1 MSYFWDMWDGEH
13 VGRCINIYA
22 MAWAHAII
30 NIALD
35 VWMLAL
41 PASQVWGLKMP
52 LRRKLG
58 VMVMF
63 GLGIFITTVSC
74 IRLRSLIGFAQAY
87 PQNPTMDFF
96 GVALW
101 SALELTTG
109 VTVACLPATRQ
120 VVVKYVPVLPE
131 MISRFSSR
139 LGSGLSYIA
148 TGGSKASNGQ
158 SGLGKSATTTA
169 KSADIMS
176 RDRTLQRIPTEDPT
190 DDKSIMM
197 KALPP
202 APPRPKPSSSHTLR
216 SPGPEGGGDTTRPFS
231 VATTP
236 SSLGDGF
243 SLSVFDGP
251 TGDSVSENVSDVSDV
266 VNDPERG
273 QPAVSPGGPL
283 GPSGTRPWRPMS
295 YPQPRPDRTRW
306 Q

>member
-1 MSYFWDMWDGEH
+1 
-13 VGRCINIYA
+13 
-22 MAWAHAII
+22 
-30 NIALD
+30 
-35 VWMLAL
+35 
-41 PASQVWGLKMP
+41 
-52 LRRKLG
+52 
-58 VMVMF
+58 
-63 GLGIFITTVSC
+63 
-74 IRLRSLIGFAQAY
+74 
-87 PQNPTMDFF
+87 MDFF

-120 VVVKYVPVLPE
+120 VVVKYVPILPE

-148 TGGSKASNGQ
+148 TGGSKS
-158 SGLGKSATTTA
+158 SGGKSELGKSAITTG
-169 KSADIMS
+169 KSTDIMS

-190 DDKSIMM
+190 DNKSIMM

-202 APPRPKPSSSHTLR
+202 APQQPEHSSRTLR
-216 SPGPEGGGDTTRPFS
+216 SPGPEGGGGATRPYS

-236 SSLGDGF
+236 SPLGDGF
-243 SLSVFDGP
+243 SMSVFDGP
-251 TGDSVSENVSDVSDV
+251 AGDSASEDVSDAG
-266 VNDPERG
+266 NDPERG

-295 YPQPRPDRTRW
+295 YPQPRTDRTRW

>member
-1 MSYFWDMWDGEH
+1 M
-13 VGRCINIYA
+13 
-22 MAWAHAII
+22 
-30 NIALD
+30 
-35 VWMLAL
+35 
-41 PASQVWGLKMP
+41 
-52 LRRKLG
+52 
-58 VMVMF
+58 
-63 GLGIFITTVSC
+63 
-74 IRLRSLIGFAQAY
+74 
-87 PQNPTMDFF
+87 
-96 GVALW
+96 ALW

-120 VVVKYVPVLPE
+120 VVVKYVPILPE

-139 LGSGLSYIA
+139 LSSGLSYVA
-148 TGGSKASNGQ
+148 TGGSKSAGGKSEF
-158 SGLGKSATTTA
+158 GKSAITTG

-190 DDKSIMM
+190 DNKSIMM

-202 APPRPKPSSSHTLR
+202 APPRPNQPRTLR
-216 SPGPEGGGDTTRPFS
+216 SPGPEGGGATRPYS

-251 TGDSVSENVSDVSDV
+251 AGDSASEDVSDV
-266 VNDPERG
+266 GNDPERG

-283 GPSGTRPWRPMS
+283 GSSGTRPWRPMS
-295 YPQPRPDRTRW
+295 YPQPRTDRTRW